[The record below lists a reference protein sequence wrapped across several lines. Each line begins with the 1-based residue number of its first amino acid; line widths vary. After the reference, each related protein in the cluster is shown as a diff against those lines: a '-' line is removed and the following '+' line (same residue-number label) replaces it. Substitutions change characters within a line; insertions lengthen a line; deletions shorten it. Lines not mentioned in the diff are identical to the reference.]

1 MFALPVCVRAC
12 IRYARADIREM
23 LVRLRKVYLE
33 LRAGEL
39 DARFGSCQRSLRC
52 VAKLLHHF
60 CVVWWEIL
68 VWLRGEPVTLLCRK
82 KAPGGVS
89 SHLADCGQSTGRHI
103 LLV

>member
-1 MFALPVCVRAC
+1 MFALPVRVRAC
-12 IRYARADIREM
+12 IRYARADFREM

-33 LRAGEL
+33 LWAGEL

-52 VAKLLHHF
+52 VAKLFHHF
-60 CVVWWEIL
+60 CVVLWEIFG
-68 VWLRGEPVTLLCRK
+68 WLMQTLLRRE
-82 KAPGGVS
+82 KAPRGVS

>member
-60 CVVWWEIL
+60 YIVFLEIFR
-68 VWLRGEPVTLLCRK
+68 WLMQTLLRRD
-82 KAPGGVS
+82 KAPCGVS
-89 SHLADCGQSTGRHI
+89 SHLADCGQSIGRHI